1 MVLQVCLKL
10 VEQVTSEDSSL
21 LKCNTVKTVQ
31 DWTPGLMVK
40 ALCTA
45 EMSVIFHRL
54 TQCNHPQKIRIFINT
69 IPKISNFA
77 YTSCQ

>member
-21 LKCNTVKTVQ
+21 LKCYTVKIVQ

-45 EMSVIFHRL
+45 EMSVTVHRM
-54 TQCNHPQKIRIFINT
+54 TQCN
-69 IPKISNFA
+69 IPRSLESSSTPF
-77 YTSCQ
+77 